1 MSGRGENGCAMD
13 KAYVESL
20 ATGEIIEV
28 LDTRSQTGYLAARGA
43 ARRDGAPLRIMWH
56 HGKGVSQARVDAGE
70 LVHDWYDWGGKRY
83 VFVCDHM

>member
-1 MSGRGENGCAMD
+1 MVGVD

-20 ATGEIIEV
+20 ATGTIEV
-28 LDTRSQTGYLAARGA
+28 LDTRSQTGYLAAREA

-56 HGKGVSQARVDAGE
+56 HGKGVNQARVDAGE
-70 LVHDWYDWGGKRY
+70 AGPRLVRLGRQEVH

>member
-1 MSGRGENGCAMD
+1 MSGRGEIGCEMD

-20 ATGEIIEV
+20 ATGEVIEV
-28 LDTRSQTGYLAARGA
+28 LDTRSQTGYIAAREA

-56 HGKGVSQARVDAGE
+56 HGKPVNQARVDAGE